1 MIKQLTMKKAIYILL
16 ILILPIQLSAQY
28 GWTKA
33 DIYLKNGTVLNGE
46 ANLTMMSKTIN
57 LKKEKVKFRA
67 NKKGKKSKYTPNK
80 VDHIIFTIEYKE
92 KENGK
97 KITKTKKAKYIPV
110 YLNKKQTK
118 LGFVELIVDGKLR
131 LVGRTVLVQS
141 GGNMM
146 FPAHP
151 SVPNSTAVFSPIYF
165 LDHNEIM
172 LLKEGEKP
180 KVFNQVS
187 LTKSFKNRASDYF
200 KDCPRLQARIKN
212 KELKKEDLEEI
223 VNYYNSSC
231 N

>member
-1 MIKQLTMKKAIYILL
+1 MKKTIYILI
-16 ILILPIQLSAQY
+16 ILIFPLQLSAQY

-33 DIYLKNGTVLNGE
+33 DVHLKNGTVLNGE
-46 ANLTMMSKTIN
+46 ASLTMMSKTIN
-57 LKKEKVKFRA
+57 LKKEKVKFRTT
-67 NKKGKKSKYTPNK
+67 KKGKKSKYTPDK
-80 VDHIIFTIEYKE
+80 VDYIIFTIEYKE

-97 KITKTKKAKYIPV
+97 KVTKIKKAKYIPI
-110 YLNKKQTK
+110 YLNEKQTK

-131 LVGRTVLVQS
+131 LVGRTILIQS
-141 GGNMM
+141 AGNTI
-146 FPAHP
+146 FPDHP
-151 SVPNSTAVFSPIYF
+151 SVPNSAVVSSPIYF

-172 LLKEGEKP
+172 LLKEGKRP
-180 KVFNQVS
+180 KVFNQIS

-200 KDCPRLQARIKN
+200 KDCPSLQAKIKN

>member
-1 MIKQLTMKKAIYILL
+1 MIKKTIQ
-16 ILILPIQLSAQY
+16 ILIIFIFSQQLMAQY
-28 GWTKA
+28 GWTEA
-33 DIYLKNGTVLNGE
+33 EVYLKNGTVLKGE
-46 ANLTMMSKTIN
+46 ANLTMMSKTVN
-57 LKKEKVKFRA
+57 LKKEKVKFRTS
-67 NKKGKKSKYTPNK
+67 KKGKKSKYTPDK
-80 VDHIIFTIEYKE
+80 VDYIIFTIEYKE
-92 KENGK
+92 KEGKK

-151 SVPNSTAVFSPIYF
+151 SVPNSTALYSPVYF

-180 KVFNQVS
+180 EVFNQVS
-187 LTKSFKNRASDYF
+187 LTKSFKNRAADYF
-200 KDCPRLQARIKN
+200 KDCPSLQNKIKN
-212 KELKKEDLEEI
+212 KELKKEDLETT